1 MILCQQCAVWS
12 VECAACGG
20 HLGSPDIVQHPKL
33 TRQRRDLFALTALGI
48 LYCLLL
54 AATWQRWTSPII
66 DHGREMNLPARLLA
80 GERLYVDVHYL
91 YGPLA
96 PHFNALLY
104 QLFGIR
110 LSALHASGA
119 VCGAVILALIYA
131 AARQLMT
138 PLAAGVATATAL
150 VVCAVKATASYVMPY
165 SFGALY
171 ALVCALAALVCALV
185 YVRRGGRRW
194 LAAAGACGGLA
205 LGNKL
210 ELALPALAA
219 AGAAWAVRSLL
230 KRRVLWADAA
240 LLALSFV
247 AVGATIYGWVLTR
260 VPLAVLL
267 DDNRLLFTNMP
278 PQLYYFN
285 RRVSGVADWPRG
297 VAGIFAGAGLWL
309 GVCGLCALVG
319 RLLSRRS
326 AAERVEPVES
336 PRRPLTALLT
346 GFGVWALIVA
356 AFGLRADASPLTA
369 GTLVLAAVIFFAA
382 WRLWRREEG
391 PDAAPLFV
399 IAVFALASLARV
411 FLNVT
416 VSSPYSPFFLP
427 ALVVVYLYV
436 LFDLA
441 PRWLLKSASARARAA
456 RVGATLMAVAVLA
469 VAVGTAQRVR
479 RRHAYR
485 VDAPRGT
492 LYTTREI
499 GEPFAAALR
508 WIQSETRP
516 DDRVLVV
523 PQGTSLNF
531 LAARRSPFAEEI
543 LLPGFL
549 EGEREM
555 EAISRLDAARVP
567 WVVVEH
573 FPSGEFREEVFGRDY
588 NRQLMGWIE
597 ANYSPAAEFRAA
609 GVGGAKGGFG
619 LTVYKLERPR

>member
-1 MILCQQCAVWS
+1 
-12 VECAACGG
+12 
-20 HLGSPDIVQHPKL
+20 VQKPK
-33 TRQRRDLFALTALGI
+33 RIFPRRDWLALLALGVF
-48 LYCLLL
+48 YCLML

-104 QLFGIR
+104 QLFGVH
-110 LSALHASGA
+110 LSVLHASGMA
-119 VCGAVILALIYA
+119 CGAIILLLIYA

-138 PLAAGVATATAL
+138 PLPAGLAAATAL
-150 VVCAVKATASYVMPY
+150 AVCAVKATASYVMPY

-171 ALVCALAALVCALV
+171 ALVLALAGLLCALV
-185 YVRRGGRRW
+185 YARRGGRWW
-194 LAAAGACGGLA
+194 LAAAGVCGGLA

-219 AGAAWAVRSLL
+219 AGAACGARSLL
-230 KRRVLWADAA
+230 KRRMLWADAA

-247 AVGATIYGWVLTR
+247 AVSAAIYGWILSR
-260 VPLAVLL
+260 VPLTALL
-267 DDNRLLFTNMP
+267 DENRLLFTNMP

-309 GVCGLCALVG
+309 GVCGLCAIVG
-319 RLLSRRS
+319 WLPSRRS
-326 AAERVEPVES
+326 AAERVEPAES

-346 GFGVWALIVA
+346 GFGAWAVIVA
-356 AFGLRADASPLTA
+356 AFRLRADASPLTA
-369 GTLVLAAVIFFAA
+369 GTLVLAAVTACAA
-382 WRLWRREEG
+382 WRLWRREEE
-391 PDAAPLFV
+391 PDAAPLAV

-427 ALVVVYLYV
+427 ALIVVYLYV
-436 LFDLA
+436 LFALA
-441 PRWLLKSASARARAA
+441 PRWLLKSPPARQGAA
-456 RVGATLMAVAVLA
+456 RVGATLMAVAVVA
-469 VAVGTAQRVR
+469 VALGTAQRVR
-479 RRHAYR
+479 RKYTYR
-485 VDAPRGT
+485 VGASRGT
-492 LYTTREI
+492 LYTTPEI
-499 GEPFAAALR
+499 GQPFDAALR
-508 WIQSETRP
+508 WVQAETHP

-549 EGEREM
+549 EGWREL
-555 EAISRLDAARVP
+555 EATSRLDAARVA

-588 NRQLMGWIE
+588 NRQLMSWIE
-597 ANYSPAAEFRAA
+597 ANYAPAAEFRAA
-609 GVGGAKGGFG
+609 GSGGGKGGFG